1 MKYLFIFK
9 KIIIIFKKYIMET
22 DRNNISEKFKEIKNN
37 FGYSTNKTKKSN
49 LKISFSHSNFI
60 KRPKLPKIRNQSID
74 NKHLNTILDQI
85 GNDDLIFNND
95 KLITNIK
102 IESFE
107 NPLNKNSIIS
117 IENDNKSFISKR
129 TNKTNSTSLNRRKN
143 SKQKNNLYQNRNK
156 LKEFSLNNNDG
167 SSLELNCNKFPYINE
182 NKKKQNHINKNG
194 KKNKSSNKNKNICVK
209 NVDQFINK
217 PNEHRRTS
225 NKTNKSIMMTPISNK
240 TSMRINNN
248 KKIFKNN
255 EFHSS
260 QRSFINFNN
269 DSISLAS
276 TSRLDI
282 SKSYIRGRSM
292 PSMKSNRS
300 QSNLRLPNKSITKNQ
315 DKIIIELQ
323 KLFGDKI
330 TLTEDIYHNLT
341 ELDKKNCINFLLEVV
356 KEMNNTN
363 KINKAKT
370 DGYKQIIESKE
381 QDIKNLKNEIKEL
394 KKENIKLNKIIKTNN
409 QLNKK
414 LSQNLDTLKIQLEKE
429 KNKIK
434 NLKSRG
440 KSTSKMN
447 NIYSNKYLKESS
459 INKNR
464 KHKEVKSQDKIKKAS
479 GFINRKKS
487 EDINEK
493 KINNLSNPEQNKNNI
508 DDKDKINILWKNK
521 EENKTNNPTNSIII
535 DVDSNDKKDLI
546 VKNEN

>member
-1 MKYLFIFK
+1 
-9 KIIIIFKKYIMET
+9 MET
-22 DRNNISEKFKEIKNN
+22 DRNIISEKFKEIKNH
-37 FGYSTNKTKKSN
+37 FGYSTNNSKKNN
-49 LKISFSHSNFI
+49 LKISLSYTNFL
-60 KRPKLPKIRNQSID
+60 KRPKLPKIKKNSID
-74 NKHLNTILDQI
+74 KQDLNTILDQI

-107 NPLNKNSIIS
+107 NPLKKNSIMS
-117 IENDNKSFISKR
+117 IENDKSFISKK
-129 TNKTNSTSLNRRKN
+129 TNKTNRTNSTSINRRKN
-143 SKQKNNLYQNRNK
+143 NRQKSNLSQNRNK
-156 LKEFSLNNNDG
+156 IKDFSLNNNN
-167 SSLELNCNKFPYINE
+167 SLELNCNKAPYNNDK

-225 NKTNKSIMMTPISNK
+225 NKTIMMTPISNK
-240 TSMRINNN
+240 ASNRINN

-260 QRSFINFNN
+260 QRSFLNFNN

-276 TSRLDI
+276 TSRLDM

-300 QSNLRLPNKSITKNQ
+300 QSNLRLPNKSITKNN
-315 DKIIIELQ
+315 DKVILELQ
-323 KLFGDKI
+323 KLFGDK
-330 TLTEDIYHNLT
+330 LQLSEDIYQNLT
-341 ELDKKNCINFLLEVV
+341 EVDKKNCINFLLEAV

-414 LSQNLDTLKIQLEKE
+414 LSQNVDNLKIQLEKE
-429 KNKIK
+429 KNKMK
-434 NLKSRG
+434 KLQSRG

-447 NIYSNKYLKESS
+447 NIYSNKYIKESS

-464 KHKEVKSQDKIKKAS
+464 RHKQVKSQDKIKKAS
-479 GFINRKKS
+479 GFINRKIS
-487 EDINEK
+487 DNINEK
-493 KINNLSNPEQNKNNI
+493 KINNLDNPEQNKNNI
-508 DDKDKINILWKNK
+508 DDKDKDKLNILWKNK
-521 EENKTNNPTNSIII
+521 EENKTDNLTNTLIIEK
-535 DVDSNDKKDLI
+535 DSNEKKDLNL
-546 VKNEN
+546 KNEN